1 MCVEPEFPNNWQL
14 EINPPRSKVEE
25 LRDHLRA
32 YNREAGQVERGTSL
46 GIFLRDEDNKLVGG
60 VSAYIWGET
69 AEIDFLWLADNLRG
83 QGVGQRLMAQIEKAV
98 VERGARQAVL
108 TTFSFQAPDFYEKIG
123 YETFATLDGLGNGHK
138 KFYLRKSL

>member
-69 AEIDFLWLADNLRG
+69 AEIDFLWLADHLRG